1 VAAVAADGT
10 VQVSDWVVDRLAREG
25 VGHVFLV
32 SGGGAMFL
40 IDALGREPRLAYVPT
55 HHEQAAAMAA
65 EAYARVAGGIGVA
78 LVTTGPAATNA
89 ITGVGC
95 AWTDSIPLLV
105 ISGQAKTTSLV
116 GDTGLRQRG
125 FHEVA
130 ITKIV
135 APITKY
141 AACVMDPREIGYHL
155 EKALFLA
162 RHGRPGPVWVDV
174 PLDIQGARIDPAR
187 LRVFDPALEF
197 PELLAHPAVPEAG
210 ELVARLRT
218 AKRPVILA
226 GHGLKL
232 AGMRRELLGLVA
244 RAGVP
249 VVTTRSA
256 FDVIHH
262 DHPLRAGFV
271 GNFGQRAGN
280 FTVQNADFLLA
291 LGTRMAV
298 TTVGYEADLFA
309 RGAFRAAVDVDPV
322 QLRHASVPLDLA
334 IRADLRDFLPQLE
347 AALGEAP
354 LPDWSRWHRR
364 IRRWQRLFPNVTKA
378 MRSRRDYVSSYVFYE
393 VLAEEME
400 AGDTLVWD
408 QGASYHCAAVAF
420 RAREGQRA
428 FSNEGFTPMG
438 YGLPAAVGACFAGG
452 RRRLVCVHGDGGL
465 MLNVQE
471 LQTVR
476 HHRLPIK
483 LFVFNNQGYT
493 SIKHT
498 QQMYFEGRFVGVDPS
513 SGLSCP
519 DIRTLAAGFG
529 LPALRIAT
537 HRGMR
542 AAIRKALALEGPVVV
557 EVVLDPLQAIEP
569 RVKSERLPDGRMVS
583 KPLEDMWPYLDRELF
598 RREMIVPPL
607 EG

>member
-1 VAAVAADGT
+1 MDGG
-10 VQVSDWVVDRLAREG
+10 VRLSDWVIDRVAREG
-25 VGHVFLV
+25 VGHVFMV

-40 IDALGREPRLAYVPT
+40 IDALGRHPHLAHVST

-65 EAYARVAGGIGVA
+65 EAYPRVAGGIGVA

-89 ITGVGC
+89 VTGVAC

-105 ISGQAKTTSLV
+105 VSGQAKTTSLV

-130 ITKIV
+130 ITRIV

-141 AACVMDPREIGYHL
+141 AACVMDPRDIGYHL
-155 EKALFLA
+155 EKAIFLA
-162 RHGRPGPVWVDV
+162 RHGRPGPVWIDV
-174 PLDIQGARIDPAR
+174 PLDVQGALIDPAR
-187 LRVFDPALEF
+187 LRVFDAAREFPDALEHPPI
-197 PELLAHPAVPEAG
+197 PEVEEA
-210 ELVARLRT
+210 ARRLR
-218 AKRPVILA
+218 ASRRPVILA
-226 GHGLKL
+226 GHGIAL
-232 AGMRRELLGLVA
+232 AGLRREFLGLVE
-244 RAGVP
+244 RSGVP
-249 VVTTRSA
+249 VATTRSA

-271 GNFGQRAGN
+271 GNFGQRAAN

-291 LGTRMAV
+291 LGTRLAV

-309 RGAFRAAVDVDPV
+309 RGAFRIAVDIDPV
-322 QLRHASVPLDLA
+322 QLAHATVPLHLP
-334 IRADLRDFLPQLE
+334 IRADLRDFLPRL
-347 AALGEAP
+347 AATLDGGPIPDFAP
-354 LPDWSRWHRR
+354 WLRR
-364 IRRWQRLFPNVTKA
+364 IRRWQRLFPNVTPA
-378 MRSRRDYVSSYVFYE
+378 MRARKDFVSSYLFYS
-393 VLAEEME
+393 VLSEEME
-400 AGDTLVWD
+400 SADTLVWD

-420 RAREGQRA
+420 KVKPGQLA

-438 YGLPAAVGACFAGG
+438 YGLPAAVGACFAQGK
-452 RRRLVCVHGDGGL
+452 RRLVCVHGDGGL

-498 QQMYFEGRFVGVDPS
+498 QQMFFEGRFVGVDPA

-519 DIRTLAAGFG
+519 DIRRLAAGFD
-529 LPALRIAT
+529 LPSLRIAT

-542 AAIRKALALEGPVVV
+542 ATIRKALALEGPVVV

-583 KPLEDMWPYLDRELF
+583 RPLEDMWPYLDRETL
-598 RREMIVPPL
+598 RTEMIVPPI
-607 EG
+607 GA

>member
-1 VAAVAADGT
+1 VAGGGT
-10 VQVSDWVVDRLAREG
+10 LRLSDWVIDRLAREG
-25 VGHVFLV
+25 VGHVFMV

-40 IDALGREPRLAYVPT
+40 IDSLGRRTDIAFVSN
-55 HHEQAAAMAA
+55 HHEQASAMAA
-65 EAYARVAGGIGVA
+65 EAYPRVTGNLGVA

-89 ITGVGC
+89 VTGVAC

-105 ISGQAKTTSLV
+105 ISGQAKSTSLI
-116 GDTGLRQRG
+116 GETGLRQRG

-141 AACVMDPREIGYHL
+141 AACVMDPRDIGYHL
-155 EKALFLA
+155 EKAVFLA
-162 RHGRPGPVWVDV
+162 KHGRPGPVWLDV
-174 PLDIQGARIDPAR
+174 PLDVQGALVDPAQ
-187 LRVFDPALEF
+187 LRVFDPGREF
-197 PELLAHPAVPEAG
+197 PELLAHPPIPEVDELAG
-210 ELVARLRT
+210 RLQ
-218 AKRPVILA
+218 ASKRPVILA
-226 GHGLKL
+226 GHGISL
-232 AGMRRELLGLVA
+232 AGLRREFLELVEST
-244 RAGVP
+244 GVP

-280 FTVQNADFLLA
+280 FAVQNADLVLA

-298 TTVGYEADLFA
+298 TTVGYETDLFA
-309 RGAFRAAVDVDPV
+309 RGAFRVAVDVDPV
-322 QLRHASVPLDLA
+322 QLEHATVPLHLRV
-334 IRADLRDFLPQLE
+334 RADLRDFLPRLATALE
-347 AALGEAP
+347 GRH
-354 LPDWSRWHRR
+354 LPDFTPWHRR
-364 IRRWQRLFPNVTKA
+364 IRRWQRLFPNVTPAMKA
-378 MRSRRDYVSSYVFYE
+378 RKDFVSSYHFYS
-393 VLAEEME
+393 VLSEEME
-400 AGDTLVWD
+400 AADTLVWD

-420 RAREGQRA
+420 KVKPGQLA

-452 RRRLVCVHGDGGL
+452 KRRLVCVHGDGGL

-471 LQTVR
+471 LQTIR
-476 HHRLPIK
+476 HHSLPLK

-498 QQMYFEGRFVGVDPS
+498 QQMYFEGRFVGVDPG

-519 DIRTLAAGFG
+519 DIRKLAAGFG
-529 LPALRIAT
+529 LPALRIAA

-542 AAIRKALALEGPVVV
+542 ATIRKALAQEGPVVV

-583 KPLEDMWPYLDRELF
+583 KPLEDMWPYLDRETF
-598 RREMIVPPL
+598 RKEMIVPPVG
-607 EG
+607 E